1 MYVSIRTTIFWN
13 IFILMITAI
22 VLIGLVVFRI
32 TEREVLKQRLKG
44 GEGIFF
50 SVRSTVT
57 HILSKN
63 PHLLDTPA
71 NQSELQQLVQLLTD
85 RTLFSQI
92 IITNTKHIVLAHSEG
107 SKVGQTLLDA
117 DLSQAIAFRDMIK
130 NVRKS
135 STESSACLIISS
147 PLYGNNNTQVGAL
160 KVVFSLK
167 DVEQNIAQSKKMI
180 LFYIVFDALVLI
192 LFGSFLLTRYL
203 VKPIDKLI
211 RLTDNISQGNFE
223 TSLALSDRNEI
234 GKLSASLSRMAEK
247 LNEDKIRVHEHIR
260 ALEDKNRELQQAQQE
275 IIQSEKLA
283 SVGRLA
289 AGVAH
294 EIGNPIGIILGYLD
308 LLLDHSLD
316 EQQRADYL
324 KRLQRETERINSVI
338 RGLLD
343 YAQPSSPIIEE
354 LNINTL
360 IQDTCSLVSYQ
371 KGFQQCTINF
381 KLDSTVPPLIADEK
395 QIRQIIINLTLN
407 ALDAM
412 PDGGTITYATAAE
425 NISGEYHIV
434 FSTTDTG
441 KGIPPEIQDKI
452 FDPFF
457 TTKEPGKG
465 TGLGLSNVQ
474 RMVQS
479 LGGRVTVASV
489 PGKGTTFTVI
499 FPCKESK

>member
-32 TEREVLKQRLKG
+32 TEQEVLKQRIKG

-92 IITNTKHIVLAHSEG
+92 IIINTKYIVLAHSEG
-107 SKVGQTLLDA
+107 SKVGQPLLDA

-135 STESSACLIISS
+135 STESSARLIISS
-147 PLYGNNNTQVGAL
+147 PLYGNNNTQMGAL

-234 GKLSASLSRMAEK
+234 GSRDSPDTPRERQW
-247 LNEDKIRVHEHIR
+247 RVLR
-260 ALEDKNRELQQAQQE
+260 R
-275 IIQSEKLA
+275 
-283 SVGRLA
+283 
-289 AGVAH
+289 
-294 EIGNPIGIILGYLD
+294 
-308 LLLDHSLD
+308 
-316 EQQRADYL
+316 
-324 KRLQRETERINSVI
+324 
-338 RGLLD
+338 
-343 YAQPSSPIIEE
+343 
-354 LNINTL
+354 
-360 IQDTCSLVSYQ
+360 
-371 KGFQQCTINF
+371 
-381 KLDSTVPPLIADEK
+381 
-395 QIRQIIINLTLN
+395 
-407 ALDAM
+407 
-412 PDGGTITYATAAE
+412 
-425 NISGEYHIV
+425 
-434 FSTTDTG
+434 
-441 KGIPPEIQDKI
+441 
-452 FDPFF
+452 
-457 TTKEPGKG
+457 
-465 TGLGLSNVQ
+465 
-474 RMVQS
+474 
-479 LGGRVTVASV
+479 
-489 PGKGTTFTVI
+489 
-499 FPCKESK
+499 